1 MASYYSLKNIKINIE
16 FEGKI
21 KSTEIPP
28 YKPISYINEIAMEL
42 FNSIKSEI
50 KIFYD
55 NQDISEYKEYIIGD
69 FFKRKKVINIKI
81 EELNPKKLNNLTNN
95 KKSKINKTSLICKCF
110 RDQITNYCRN
120 CKEFICNSCRVNSI
134 HLNHKITQVDID
146 NLVESVKLYAITLES
161 EIPLNLH
168 KIEENNNKFEKNKK
182 QNDIKS
188 RHEIINEKID
198 NVLNVYNNYMEHL
211 NDENDD
217 IENTINDYN
226 SGTYKIFSE
235 IEGIKNEINEKF
247 INKKKKIKMNENEF
261 KEYFRIL
268 SEKEEPL
275 KVQSYNIIP
284 YCVNDDIKLKM
295 KNMYDKIGEILDL
308 ALNSDS
314 PLGVSNEI
322 NDLYNFVLLYQNNDE
337 EEENKNN
344 EIEENKNNEI
354 EENNNNDNE
363 EYENNDNIKE
373 NNDYNEENENNN
385 KENENYDNDN
395 KENVNLLIEDIENN
409 NIEGLK
415 DVSIQ
420 KNEDENSEN
429 KLNDVID
436 KKNLEEKEKI
446 NLKQNEIINNN
457 EKVYIENEEI
467 DEQKPL

>member
-16 FEGKI
+16 YEGKI

-28 YKPISYINEIAMEL
+28 YKPISYIKEIAMEL
-42 FNSIKSEI
+42 FNSIQSEI
-50 KIFYD
+50 KIFFC

-81 EELNPKKLNNLTNN
+81 EELNPKINNLTNN

-120 CKEFICNSCRVNSI
+120 CKEFICNTCRINSI

-161 EIPLNLH
+161 EIPINLH
-168 KIEENNNKFEKNKK
+168 KIEENYHKFEKNKIK
-182 QNDIKS
+182 NDIQS

-211 NDENDD
+211 NDENDNL
-217 IENTINDYN
+217 ENIINDYN
-226 SGTYKIFSE
+226 SETYNISLE
-235 IEGIKNEINEKF
+235 IEDIINEINEKY
-247 INKKKKIKMNENEF
+247 IKEKKKMNENEF
-261 KEYFRIL
+261 KEYFRTL

-284 YCVNDDIKLKM
+284 FCVNDDIKLKM

-314 PLGVSNEI
+314 PLGISNEI
-322 NDLYNFVLLYQNNDE
+322 NDLYNFVLLHQKDDE
-337 EEENKNN
+337 EEEKKNN
-344 EIEENKNNEI
+344 EIEEKSNN
-354 EENNNNDNE
+354 NE
-363 EYENNDNIKE
+363 EYENNDNINE
-373 NNDYNEENENNN
+373 NNNNKNENNEKSNEENENDDDNN
-385 KENENYDNDN
+385 EGQIDKNKNDENG
-395 KENVNLLIEDIENN
+395 N
-409 NIEGLK
+409 NIEQLK
-415 DVSIQ
+415 DASIQ

-436 KKNLEEKEKI
+436 IKSLEEKEKN
-446 NLKQNEIINNN
+446 NLKQNGNINSN
-457 EKVYIENEEI
+457 EKAYIENKEI

>member
-16 FEGKI
+16 YEGKI

-28 YKPISYINEIAMEL
+28 YKPISYIKEIAMEL
-42 FNSIKSEI
+42 FNSIQSEI
-50 KIFYD
+50 KIFFC

-81 EELNPKKLNNLTNN
+81 EELNPKNFNNNLKNE

-120 CKEFICNSCRVNSI
+120 CKEFICNTCRINSI

-161 EIPLNLH
+161 EIPINLH
-168 KIEENNNKFEKNKK
+168 KIEENYHKFEKNKIK
-182 QNDIKS
+182 NDIQS

-211 NDENDD
+211 NDENDNL
-217 IENTINDYN
+217 ENIINDYN
-226 SGTYKIFSE
+226 SETYNISLE
-235 IEGIKNEINEKF
+235 IEDIINEINEKY
-247 INKKKKIKMNENEF
+247 IKEKKKMNENEF
-261 KEYFRIL
+261 KEYFRTL

-284 YCVNDDIKLKM
+284 FCVNDDIKLKM

-314 PLGVSNEI
+314 PLGISNEI
-322 NDLYNFVLLYQNNDE
+322 NDLYNFVLLHQKDDE
-337 EEENKNN
+337 EEEKKNN
-344 EIEENKNNEI
+344 EIEEKSNN
-354 EENNNNDNE
+354 NE
-363 EYENNDNIKE
+363 EYENNDNINE
-373 NNDYNEENENNN
+373 NNNNKNENNEKSNEENENDDNN
-385 KENENYDNDN
+385 NEGQIDKNEND
-395 KENVNLLIEDIENN
+395 ENYN
-409 NIEGLK
+409 NIEQLK
-415 DVSIQ
+415 DASIQ
-420 KNEDENSEN
+420 KNEDENTEN

-436 KKNLEEKEKI
+436 IKSLEEKEKN
-446 NLKQNEIINNN
+446 NLKENGNINSN
-457 EKVYIENEEI
+457 EKGYIENEEI

>member
-16 FEGKI
+16 YEGKI

-28 YKPISYINEIAMEL
+28 YKPISYIKEIAMEL
-42 FNSIKSEI
+42 FNSIQSEI
-50 KIFYD
+50 KIFFC

-81 EELNPKKLNNLTNN
+81 EELNPKINNLTNN

-120 CKEFICNSCRVNSI
+120 CKEFICNTCRINSI

-168 KIEENNNKFEKNKK
+168 KIEENNNKCEKNKK

-211 NDENDD
+211 NDENDNL
-217 IENTINDYN
+217 ENIINDYN
-226 SGTYKIFSE
+226 SETYNISLE
-235 IEGIKNEINEKF
+235 IEDIINEINEKY
-247 INKKKKIKMNENEF
+247 IKEKKKMNENEF
-261 KEYFRIL
+261 KEYFRTL

-284 YCVNDDIKLKM
+284 FCVNDDIKLKM

-314 PLGVSNEI
+314 PLGISNEI
-322 NDLYNFVLLYQNNDE
+322 NDLYNFVLLHQKDDE
-337 EEENKNN
+337 EEEKKNN
-344 EIEENKNNEI
+344 EIEEKSNN
-354 EENNNNDNE
+354 NE
-363 EYENNDNIKE
+363 EYENNDNINE
-373 NNDYNEENENNN
+373 NNNNKNENNEKSNEENENDDDNN
-385 KENENYDNDN
+385 EGQIDKNKNDENG
-395 KENVNLLIEDIENN
+395 N
-409 NIEGLK
+409 NIEQLK
-415 DVSIQ
+415 DASIQ

-436 KKNLEEKEKI
+436 IKSLEEKEKN
-446 NLKQNEIINNN
+446 NLKQNGNINSN
-457 EKVYIENEEI
+457 EKAYIENKEI

>member
-16 FEGKI
+16 YEGKI

-28 YKPISYINEIAMEL
+28 YKPISYIKEIAMEL
-42 FNSIKSEI
+42 FNSIQSEI
-50 KIFYD
+50 KIFFC

-120 CKEFICNSCRVNSI
+120 CKEFICNTCRINSI

-168 KIEENNNKFEKNKK
+168 KIEENNNKCEKNKK

-211 NDENDD
+211 NDENDNL
-217 IENTINDYN
+217 ENIINDYN
-226 SGTYKIFSE
+226 SETYNISLE
-235 IEGIKNEINEKF
+235 IEDIINEINEKY
-247 INKKKKIKMNENEF
+247 IKEKKKMNENEF
-261 KEYFRIL
+261 KEYFRTL

-284 YCVNDDIKLKM
+284 FCVNDDIKLKM

-314 PLGVSNEI
+314 PLGISNEI
-322 NDLYNFVLLYQNNDE
+322 NDLYNFVLLHQKDDE
-337 EEENKNN
+337 EEEKKNN
-344 EIEENKNNEI
+344 EIEEKSNN
-354 EENNNNDNE
+354 NE
-363 EYENNDNIKE
+363 EYENNDNINE
-373 NNDYNEENENNN
+373 NNNNKNENNEKSNEENENDDDNN
-385 KENENYDNDN
+385 EGQIDKNKNDENG
-395 KENVNLLIEDIENN
+395 N
-409 NIEGLK
+409 NIEQLK
-415 DVSIQ
+415 DASIQ

-436 KKNLEEKEKI
+436 IKSLEEKEKN
-446 NLKQNEIINNN
+446 NLKQKGNINRN
-457 EKVYIENEEI
+457 KKAYIENKEI
-467 DEQKPL
+467 DEPKPL

>member
-16 FEGKI
+16 YEGKI

-28 YKPISYINEIAMEL
+28 YKPISYIKEIAMEL
-42 FNSIKSEI
+42 FNSIQSEI
-50 KIFYD
+50 KIFFC

-81 EELNPKKLNNLTNN
+81 EELNPKNFNNNLTNN
-95 KKSKINKTSLICKCF
+95 KKSKISKTSLICKCF

-120 CKEFICNSCRVNSI
+120 CKEFICNTCRINSI

-161 EIPLNLH
+161 EIPINLH
-168 KIEENNNKFEKNKK
+168 KIEENYHKFEKNKIK
-182 QNDIKS
+182 NDIQS

-211 NDENDD
+211 NDENDNL
-217 IENTINDYN
+217 ENIINDYN
-226 SGTYKIFSE
+226 SETYNISLE
-235 IEGIKNEINEKF
+235 IEDIINEINEKY
-247 INKKKKIKMNENEF
+247 IKEKKKMNENEF
-261 KEYFRIL
+261 KEYFRTL

-284 YCVNDDIKLKM
+284 FCVNDDIKLKM

-314 PLGVSNEI
+314 PLGISNEI
-322 NDLYNFVLLYQNNDE
+322 NGLYNFVLLHQKDDE
-337 EEENKNN
+337 EEEKKNN
-344 EIEENKNNEI
+344 EIEEKSNN
-354 EENNNNDNE
+354 NE
-363 EYENNDNIKE
+363 EYENNDNINE
-373 NNDYNEENENNN
+373 NNNNKNENNEKSNEENENDDDNN
-385 KENENYDNDN
+385 EGQIVKNEND
-395 KENVNLLIEDIENN
+395 ENGN
-409 NIEGLK
+409 NIEQLK
-415 DVSIQ
+415 DASIQ

-436 KKNLEEKEKI
+436 IKSLEEKEKN
-446 NLKQNEIINNN
+446 NLKQNGNINSN
-457 EKVYIENEEI
+457 EKAYIENEEI

>member
-16 FEGKI
+16 YEGKI

-28 YKPISYINEIAMEL
+28 YKPISYIKEIAMEL
-42 FNSIKSEI
+42 FNSIQSEI
-50 KIFYD
+50 KIFFC

-81 EELNPKKLNNLTNN
+81 EELNPKIFNNNLTNN

-120 CKEFICNSCRVNSI
+120 CKEFICNTCRINSI

-161 EIPLNLH
+161 EIPINLH
-168 KIEENNNKFEKNKK
+168 KIEENYHKFEKNKIK
-182 QNDIKS
+182 NDIQS

-211 NDENDD
+211 NDENDNL
-217 IENTINDYN
+217 ENIINDYN
-226 SGTYKIFSE
+226 SETYNISLE
-235 IEGIKNEINEKF
+235 IEDIINEINEKY
-247 INKKKKIKMNENEF
+247 IKEKKKMNENEF
-261 KEYFRIL
+261 KEYFRTL

-284 YCVNDDIKLKM
+284 FCVNDDIKLKM

-314 PLGVSNEI
+314 PLGISNEI
-322 NDLYNFVLLYQNNDE
+322 NDLYNFVLLHQKDDE
-337 EEENKNN
+337 EEEKKNN
-344 EIEENKNNEI
+344 EIEEKSNN
-354 EENNNNDNE
+354 NE
-363 EYENNDNIKE
+363 EYENNDNINE
-373 NNDYNEENENNN
+373 NNNNKNENNEKSNEENENDDDNN
-385 KENENYDNDN
+385 EGQIDKNKNDENG
-395 KENVNLLIEDIENN
+395 N
-409 NIEGLK
+409 NIEQLK
-415 DVSIQ
+415 DASIQ

-436 KKNLEEKEKI
+436 IKSLEEKEKN
-446 NLKQNEIINNN
+446 NLKQNGNINSN
-457 EKVYIENEEI
+457 EKAYIENKEI